1 MHLIEGLLH
10 GLSLGCGLLLAYQDP
25 PHVVD
30 AGLVACVGECDFEV
44 VRLLRSPA
52 RQVLLRDAAGMDLA
66 LADLVRV
73 GVEVPE
79 LFVRR
84 DDLHVDGVLELLL
97 SPILLAGDAFGEF
110 NQLCDYLLV
119 LAVAAVGLLLFSA
132 LSSELRDCGLARL
145 LEMAELD
152 DSFHGPPL
160 DQLLLR
166 HLELTRPSGLV
177 GHLLVLRWGSEL
189 QQVLGGPSFDGAHGV
204 PGGRWVAQMVHLH
217 RSVARAEAVCEE
229 VGVGGGGGELPATAA
244 ADHGAVGVQVL
255 LVVLG
260 EELAGALLDY
270 SEDGLLVLEAFLAQ
284 FVHYRLD
291 FVLDQLEN
299 AWLHLS

>member
-1 MHLIEGLLH
+1 MIEGLLH

-110 NQLCDYLLV
+110 N
-119 LAVAAVGLLLFSA
+119 
-132 LSSELRDCGLARL
+132 
-145 LEMAELD
+145 
-152 DSFHGPPL
+152 
-160 DQLLLR
+160 
-166 HLELTRPSGLV
+166 
-177 GHLLVLRWGSEL
+177 
-189 QQVLGGPSFDGAHGV
+189 
-204 PGGRWVAQMVHLH
+204 
-217 RSVARAEAVCEE
+217 
-229 VGVGGGGGELPATAA
+229 
-244 ADHGAVGVQVL
+244 
-255 LVVLG
+255 
-260 EELAGALLDY
+260 
-270 SEDGLLVLEAFLAQ
+270 
-284 FVHYRLD
+284 
-291 FVLDQLEN
+291 
-299 AWLHLS
+299 